1 MRTRLLVPGLVFIL
15 VFAGLFFPLH
25 SYYMSRLLDSRIKT
39 EAARV
44 SDILFE
50 YRFMLN
56 SIYLKRLGRVIEG
69 QIALIDH
76 TGRIMGASFEKKEY
90 RAFSHIADPAAIKN
104 AHQEA
109 ASGQIIRKI
118 KKNGRSFL
126 LVTRYMVISDATP
139 AVCIAI
145 LTPLDDL
152 ENAKHQI
159 IMQMIYSA
167 APALVAALIAAG
179 IFIRKIT
186 SFFNRILAATQKIA
200 DGQFSTRVAPS
211 AITALD
217 MLAVSINKMAARLM
231 EYEKEIINA
240 ARLKS
245 SSQIT
250 AAMAH
255 EIKNP
260 LSGMKML
267 AQVIEKNPGQDPQG
281 LKTVQALINEIN
293 RVDRLISDLNTL
305 AAPPKYFF
313 EKVLPEVP
321 LNEIIPVIQPKLSHL
336 NIRLDCDIDSPGYKI
351 LLDRDKIKQVLWN
364 LMING
369 AQSMPQGG
377 KIQVSMRPARSGEEI
392 EYLIKDEGPGIGEQ
406 NIEDLFQPF
415 YTTKK
420 EGIGI
425 GLHVSRQ
432 IARAHDGRL
441 ELVDT
446 DNGTLAILAIPYTRS
461 SSYNSSDSL
470 KEGHDQYTYCG

>member
-1 MRTRLLVPGLVFIL
+1 MRARLLVPGLIFIL
-15 VFAGLFFPLH
+15 VFTGLFFPLH
-25 SYYMSRLLDSRIKT
+25 NYYMARLLDSRIKT

-56 SIYLKRLGRVIEG
+56 DIYLKRLGKVIEG
-69 QIALIDH
+69 QIAIIDY
-76 TGRIMGASFEKKEY
+76 TGRIMGASFEKKGY
-90 RAFSHIADPAAIKN
+90 KAFSHITDPAAIRN

-109 ASGQIIRKI
+109 SSDQVIRKI
-118 KKNGRSFL
+118 NKNGRSFL
-126 LVTRYMVISDATP
+126 LVTRYMAISDATP
-139 AVCIAI
+139 AVYIAI

-152 ENAKHQI
+152 ENAQHRI

-167 APALVAALIAAG
+167 APALAAALIAAG

-186 SFFNRILAATQKIA
+186 SFFNSILAATQKIA

-211 AITALD
+211 AITALN

-231 EYEKEIINA
+231 EYEKQIINA

-267 AQVIEKNPGQDPQG
+267 AQVIEKQPGQDPQR
-281 LKTVQALINEIN
+281 LKTIQALINEIN
-293 RVDRLISDLNTL
+293 RVDRLVSDLNTL
-305 AAPPKYFF
+305 AAPPKYSFA
-313 EKVLPEVP
+313 KVLPEAP
-321 LNEIIPVIQPKLSHL
+321 LNEIIPAIHPKLSHL
-336 NIRLDCDIDSPGYKI
+336 NIRLDCDIDSPGHKI

-377 KIQVSMRPARSGEEI
+377 RIQVSMRPGRSGDEI
-392 EYLIKDEGPGIGEQ
+392 EYRIKDEGPGIGDQ

-441 ELVDT
+441 ELTDT
-446 DNGTLAILAIPYTRS
+446 GNGTLAVLTISCKPI
-461 SSYNSSDSL
+461 
-470 KEGHDQYTYCG
+470 EGRP

>member
-25 SYYMSRLLDSRIKT
+25 NYYMARLLDSRIKT

-44 SDILFE
+44 SDILFA

-56 SIYLKRLGRVIEG
+56 SIYLKRLGKVIEG

-76 TGRIMGASFEKKEY
+76 TGRIIGASFEKKEY
-90 RAFSHIADPAAIKN
+90 RAFSHIAEPSAIRN

-109 ASGQIIRKI
+109 VSGQVIRKI
-118 KKNGRSFL
+118 KKNGHPFL
-126 LVTRYMVISDATP
+126 LVTRYMTISDATP
-139 AVCIAI
+139 AVYIAI

-152 ENAKHQI
+152 ENAKRRI

-167 APALVAALIAAG
+167 APALAAAFIAAG
-179 IFIRKIT
+179 GFIRKVT
-186 SFFNRILAATQKIA
+186 SFFNKILSATQKIA
-200 DGQFSTRVAPS
+200 DGQFTTRVAPS
-211 AITALD
+211 AITSLN

-231 EYEKEIINA
+231 EYEKKIIDA

-267 AQVIEKNPGQDPQG
+267 AQVIEKQPGQDPQR

-293 RVDRLISDLNTL
+293 RVDRLVSDLNTL
-305 AAPPKYFF
+305 AAPPKYSFA
-313 EKVLPEVP
+313 KVLPEAP
-321 LNEIIPVIQPKLSHL
+321 LNDIITAIQPKLSHL
-336 NIRLDCDIDSPGYKI
+336 NIRLDCDIDSPGHGI
-351 LLDRDKIKQVLWN
+351 LLDNDKVKQVLWN

-377 KIQVSMRPARSGEEI
+377 RILVSMGPCRSGEEI
-392 EYLIKDEGPGIGEQ
+392 EYRIKDEGPGIGEQ

-432 IARAHDGRL
+432 IARAHNGRL
-441 ELVDT
+441 ELTDT
-446 DNGTLAILAIPYTRS
+446 GNGTLAILAIPY
-461 SSYNSSDSL
+461 NS
-470 KEGHDQYTYCG
+470 